1 MVNIGASFP
10 QKLTHICCIG
20 AGYVGGPTSAVMA
33 MHWPDIHFTVADHDA
48 QRISSWNSPHLPV
61 YEPGLDDIV
70 KRQRTKNLTFT
81 TDIDQAIRQ
90 ADMILIAVNTPA
102 MQSTG
107 FGRAP
112 DLRSLEKCVR
122 RIAQVAET
130 DKIIVMRS
138 TVPCRTSAWVEEILR
153 GNGRAQFA
161 VLSNP
166 EFLSEGTAVRDLL
179 SPDRVIIGGA
189 HTLAVQMLRNLYL
202 QWVPEQRIL
211 AMDVWSAELAK
222 LAANAMLAQRVSSV
236 NALSAICERAGAHVQ
251 NIITAIGSDQRLGSE
266 FLQASVGF
274 GGPCLQK
281 DVMSLIWLSESLD
294 LPEVA
299 AYWAQVLEMNA
310 FQTRRFAQTI
320 VQFAKGCRVA
330 CLGFAYKSGTG
341 DARNAPAAEVC
352 QFLLSAGCRLAI
364 FDPKVP
370 EQHVCE
376 RLEERGCEM
385 AHVTVCQSELEA
397 ASGAQAVVVLTAWPQ
412 FASLDWA
419 AVYEGMEKPAHVFD
433 GQLVLQPEAMR
444 SLGFHVY
451 QIGHPGAP

>member
-20 AGYVGGPTSAVMA
+20 AGY
-33 MHWPDIHFTVADHDA
+33 DIHFTVVDHDA
-48 QRISSWNSPHLPV
+48 QRILSWNSPHLPV

-112 DLRSLEKCVR
+112 DLRSLEKCMR

-138 TVPCRTSAWVEEILR
+138 TEGILR

-179 SPDRVIIGGA
+179 SPDRVIIDA
-189 HTLAVQMLRNLYL
+189 QRTLYL

-251 NIITAIGSDQRLGSE
+251 NIITAVGSDRRLGSE

-352 QFLLSAGCRLAI
+352 QLLLSAGCRLAI

-397 ASGAQAVVVLTAWPQ
+397 VSGAQAVVVLTAWPQ

-419 AVYEGMEKPAHVFD
+419 AVYDGMEKPAYVFD

-444 SLGFHVY
+444 SLGFRVY